1 MLKINK
7 LLSPEVGKRTNV
19 CVERE
24 EVIAMQ
30 TGVGERVRAGK
41 MSSVATFGRCRISTL
56 RVWR

>member
-19 CVERE
+19 CVER